1 MDLEMTGLDVE
12 EHRILEIA
20 TLITDSELNIV
31 AEGPN
36 LVVHQDETEL
46 AKMDEWCVNHHGA
59 SGLTAKVR
67 ESSISTRD
75 AELQTLEFIKE
86 WVGPK
91 QAPLCGN
98 SIWQDRRFIGA
109 YMKELDDY
117 LHYRIVDVSSLKEL
131 ARRWYP
137 NVKAPAKGA
146 SHRALDDI
154 RESIEELRYYRT
166 TMFRE

>member
-1 MDLEMTGLDVE
+1 MTGLDVQ
-12 EHRILEIA
+12 EHRIIEIA
-20 TLITDSELNIV
+20 TLVTDSELNIV

-36 LVVHQDETEL
+36 LVVHQDESEL
-46 AKMDEWCVNHHGA
+46 NKMDEWCVNHHGA
-59 SGLTAKVR
+59 SGLTQKVR
-67 ESSISTRD
+67 ESTISTRD

-86 WVGPK
+86 WVGPR

-109 YMKELDDY
+109 YMKELDEY

-137 NVKAPAKGA
+137 SVKAPAKGA

-166 TMFRE
+166 TIFRE